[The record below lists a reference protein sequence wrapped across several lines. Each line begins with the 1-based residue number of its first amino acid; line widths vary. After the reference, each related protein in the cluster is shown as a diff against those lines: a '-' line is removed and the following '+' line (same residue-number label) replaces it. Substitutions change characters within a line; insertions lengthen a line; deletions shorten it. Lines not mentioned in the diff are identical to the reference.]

1 MADPTRMLDDPGTPG
16 ELARLVKA
24 LDGPKPYS
32 ESAHARIGSK
42 VAATVANPPAAA
54 VASKAVSLKLVA
66 ISGAVVTA
74 GAIALFMAFGRSTPP
89 GTPRQ
94 ARPVP
99 SVPAPATPPQADPA
113 APSPEVA
120 PPAPKLKAQERT
132 PPRASARDDLA
143 VEETLLEQARKAPP
157 ARALALLR
165 EHERRF
171 PSVLLTAERLYLSAK
186 VNAESGNQSAA
197 RRYAAELERRF
208 PASSYV
214 ARLRAIL
221 GETPADKSP

>member
-1 MADPTRMLDDPGTPG
+1 MLDDPGTPG

-32 ESAHARIGSK
+32 EAAHARIGSK
-42 VAATVANPPAAA
+42 VAATVANPAAPAA
-54 VASKAVSLKLVA
+54 VASKASSLKLVT
-66 ISGAVVTA
+66 ISGAVVTGV
-74 GAIALFMAFGRSTPP
+74 GAIAFFMFTRSSPSEPP
-89 GTPRQ
+89 RE
-94 ARPVP
+94 ARPAPAV
-99 SVPAPATPPQADPA
+99 VAPATPTAEPV

-120 PPAPKLKAQERT
+120 TPAPKPKTQERT

-157 ARALALLR
+157 PRALALLR

-171 PSVLLTAERLYLSAK
+171 PSGLLTAERLYLSAK
-186 VNAESGNQSAA
+186 AHAESGNQTAA
-197 RRYAAELERRF
+197 RRYATELERRF

-221 GETPADKSP
+221 GETSTDKSP

>member
-1 MADPTRMLDDPGTPG
+1 MADPRRMLDDPGTPG
-16 ELARLVKA
+16 ELSRLVKA

-32 ESAHARIGSK
+32 EAAHARIGSK

-54 VASKAVSLKLVA
+54 AVASKAGSLKLVA
-66 ISGAVVTA
+66 ISGAVVA
-74 GAIALFMAFGRSTPP
+74 GGAIALFMFVRSGPP
-89 GTPRQ
+89 APPRET
-94 ARPVP
+94 RPVP
-99 SVPAPATPPQADPA
+99 AVAAPATPTAEPV

-120 PPAPKLKAQERT
+120 PPAPKPKSQERT

-157 ARALALLR
+157 SRALALLR

-171 PSVLLTAERLYLSAK
+171 PSGLLTAERLYLSAK
-186 VNAESGNQSAA
+186 AHAESGNQTAA
-197 RRYAAELERRF
+197 RRYATELERRF

-221 GETPADKSP
+221 GKTSTDKSP